1 MNAEFKQWLEEQ
13 TYDWDVRYNSRVQ
26 TEGRIWM
33 LKNVYN
39 HYCLTERTHLINMDI
54 LTIDNIGKVKY
65 KWGEIIDDYNRRI
78 NYEHRI

>member
-13 TYDWDVRYNSRVQ
+13 EYDWDIRYNSRVQ

-39 HYCLTERTHLINMDI
+39 HYRLMEQASHILTTDNMDI
-54 LTIDNIGKVKY
+54 IKY
-65 KWGEIIDDYNRRI
+65 KWGEIIDEYNRRI